1 VIHVQALDLDKII
14 KKIRYDFEIFYA
26 TIYRDITAQYEAK
39 MAEIETDVKEAL
51 RYQSN
56 EMEEFAMVLRS
67 LQAEYEKVHMSLS
80 HEKEM
85 VLKLEH
91 TYCK

>member
-1 VIHVQALDLDKII
+1 VVHVQPLDLDKII
-14 KKIRYDFEIFYA
+14 KKIRYDFEVFYS
-26 TIYRDITAQYEAK
+26 TVYRDIKASYEAK
-39 MAEIETDVKEAL
+39 LVEIEADVKEAL
-51 RYQSN
+51 RHQST